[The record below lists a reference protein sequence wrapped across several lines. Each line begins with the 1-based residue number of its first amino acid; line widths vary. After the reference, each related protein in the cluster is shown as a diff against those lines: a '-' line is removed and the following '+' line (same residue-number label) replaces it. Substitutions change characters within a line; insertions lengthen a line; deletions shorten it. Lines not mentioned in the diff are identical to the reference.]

1 MTKTL
6 HKIIGIAAAI
16 AMTTA
21 LTACG
26 DDDDEPKTPTQP
38 ATVASYKAV
47 YTVECS
53 ADVYKYFDVE
63 VTYTDSDGSTKTET
77 VTGPFNKTVTINA
90 ASAPSKAVLKAEGT
104 PKTDYPAIDP
114 EGAYQIDRTYTFSL
128 YALTATGEL
137 VTSETIH
144 DISYMEL
151 TGDVLTRW
159 MEAGRILNICD
170 RSINLN
176 K

>member
-53 ADVYKYFDVE
+53 ADVYKYFDME
-63 VTYTDSDGSTKTET
+63 VT
-77 VTGPFNKTVTINA
+77 
-90 ASAPSKAVLKAEGT
+90 
-104 PKTDYPAIDP
+104 
-114 EGAYQIDRTYTFSL
+114 
-128 YALTATGEL
+128 
-137 VTSETIH
+137 
-144 DISYMEL
+144 
-151 TGDVLTRW
+151 
-159 MEAGRILNICD
+159 
-170 RSINLN
+170 
-176 K
+176 